1 MPVLAILLHNK
12 DPVLAMVPAR
22 LHHFLQSECPCSV
35 SQHLGAIL
43 MLWVLSYI
51 NTLKS
56 QGISGI
62 DQSLDQV
69 SVNRESMMK
78 WEI

>member
-1 MPVLAILLHNK
+1 
-12 DPVLAMVPAR
+12 
-22 LHHFLQSECPCSV
+22 
-35 SQHLGAIL
+35 
-43 MLWVLSYI
+43 MLWALSYI

-78 WEI
+78 WEF

>member
-1 MPVLAILLHNK
+1 
-12 DPVLAMVPAR
+12 
-22 LHHFLQSECPCSV
+22 
-35 SQHLGAIL
+35 